1 MKNEK
6 YLNLTTCSRLFCII
20 HNEKFEDLFYEIYES
35 IINIIVEER
44 LYDPTYFDEKKDLR

>member
-1 MKNEK
+1 MRS
-6 YLNLTTCSRLFCII
+6 LN
-20 HNEKFEDLFYEIYES
+20 LFYEIYES